1 MKPPKTERESPPADP
16 SPGPPSL
23 IPRSARA
30 RVPRPR
36 RSAAAGPMPS
46 RARQQRGLQLW
57 VSAGPVAAAKPRQE
71 KRTVRVSSSPWGGGG
86 RGGAPPGRSPLTVS
100 CAPAASAGR
109 SGPPAREGWG
119 RGWVPAGAPGDS
131 AASQG
136 CGPPGPWR
144 RPPLPAGPSPEARLL
159 SNRRLG
165 SLRVLPPHEV

>member
-86 RGGAPPGRSPLTVS
+86 DAAARHPGDRHSPCPALRRRPRGAQVRQLGRGGEGLGPGW
-100 CAPAASAGR
+100 C
-109 SGPPAREGWG
+109 SGGQCSITGLRPARAMAQTPAP
-119 RGWVPAGAPGDS
+119 RGALSGSPSLKQPKVGLAARAPTS
-131 AASQG
+131 
-136 CGPPGPWR
+136 
-144 RPPLPAGPSPEARLL
+144 
-159 SNRRLG
+159 
-165 SLRVLPPHEV
+165 